1 MARAS
6 KAKTARQLT
15 ETVNDATAATT
26 QNALHLAAEAG
37 NAPDRVENAES
48 NAELARICSAAAD
61 HMAKAQ
67 DMLADGTDGDHA
79 AIEQLDA
86 ALKCLKN
93 LADAGERHVAEQ
105 DHEAKTA

>member
-6 KAKTARQLT
+6 KAKTVRQLSK
-15 ETVNDATAATT
+15 TVNDATAAAT
-26 QNALHLAAEAG
+26 QNVLRLAAEAG
-37 NAPDRVENAES
+37 NAPDRVKNAES
-48 NAELARICSAAAD
+48 IAELARICSVAAD

-67 DMLADGTDGDHA
+67 DMLADGTDGGDA

-86 ALKCLKN
+86 ALKCLNK

-105 DHEAKTA
+105 DREAKTA